1 MRNAPTPSRVR
12 LSRPDPPAVF
22 AAAFSF
28 LMAIT
33 TSLAQPIAVTRVDPP
48 HWWTHMQRHEVQLM
62 VYGNNLGRI
71 SARSGSDALRVLRSV
86 AVDNPSYAFV
96 EIDIPPGTPAG
107 TYPLVLVNTSDSIVI
122 NYPVLTREH
131 STSRFKGFTSADAIY
146 LITPD
151 RFANGDTTN
160 DVSPSMLEQTDRSN
174 PVGRH
179 GGDIQGIIDHLDY
192 LNDLGVTALWVN
204 PLVENN
210 TPRLSYHGYSAT
222 DHYMIDPR
230 FGTNHLY
237 QTFVNEAHRRGLRVI
252 MDHVNNHISI
262 NHPWIKNLPTPDWL
276 NGTVADH
283 QISRHYN
290 MQVNDI
296 HADTMARVNAEH
308 AWFNDGMPDLNQRNP
323 LVATYLIQNTLWW
336 IESTGIDGI
345 REDTY
350 AYSNPEFLSD
360 WAAAILREYPSFN
373 IVGEV
378 WISDPAFLA
387 PFQHDSYFPRQRDSN
402 LPTVTDF
409 GLLEGFTQVFGGR
422 ASIQT
427 LYSCLAKDFLFP
439 NANNLV
445 TFLDNHDTR
454 RIMFLTD
461 GDMKRTQLALTIL
474 LTTRGIP
481 QILYGTEVGMA
492 GGEDH
497 GSIRSDFPGGFPGDT
512 VDAFAETG
520 RTPAAREMFRYTRTL
535 LQLRKEHP
543 ALTRG
548 TLVHYPPVD
557 EAYIYFRET
566 AGETILVVVNNNKTA
581 RRVSLRSQRSKL
593 PKGIDL
599 HNLLTGA
606 VLPSAAAQ
614 EIDVPGSSALIFQ
627 LVPEP

>member
-1 MRNAPTPSRVR
+1 MKNVPTRNCAQRA
-12 LSRPDPPAVF
+12 RPDPPAVF

-28 LMAIT
+28 LLAIT
-33 TSLAQPIAVTRVDPP
+33 ASHAQPVAVTRIDPP
-48 HWWTHMQRHEVQLM
+48 HWWTGMQHHEIQLM

-71 SARSGSDALRVLRSV
+71 SARSGSDALRVLRSI

-96 EIDIPPGTPAG
+96 EIDIPPGTPPG
-107 TYPLVLVNTSDSIVI
+107 TYPLVLANASDSIVI
-122 NYPVLTREH
+122 NYPVVARKSPTN
-131 STSRFKGFTSADAIY
+131 RFKGFTSADALY

-160 DVSPSMLEQTDRSN
+160 DVTPAMQEQTDRAN
-174 PVGRH
+174 PIGRH

-222 DHYMIDPR
+222 DHYTIDPR

-237 QTFVNEAHRRGLRVI
+237 QTLVNQAHRRGLKVI

-262 NHPWIKNLPTPDWL
+262 NHPWMKNLPTPDWL

-283 QISRHYN
+283 QISHHYN
-290 MQVNDI
+290 VQVNDI
-296 HADTMARVNAEH
+296 HADPTAKVNAEH
-308 AWFNDGMPDLNQRNP
+308 AWFNDEMPDLNQRNP

-336 IESTGIDGI
+336 IESAGIDGI

-387 PFQHDSYFPRQRDSN
+387 PFQHDSFFPKRRDSN
-402 LPTVTDF
+402 LPAVTDF
-409 GLLEGFTQVFGGR
+409 GLLEAFTQVFGGG
-422 ASIQT
+422 ASLQT
-427 LYSCLAKDFLFP
+427 LYNCLAKDFLYP
-439 NANNLV
+439 HANNLM

-461 GDMKRTQLALTIL
+461 GDIKRTQLGLTIL

-481 QILYGTEVGMA
+481 QILYGTEIGMA
-492 GGEDH
+492 GGKDH
-497 GSIRSDFPGGFPGDT
+497 GDIRSDFPGGFPGDT
-512 VDAFAETG
+512 VDAFAERG
-520 RTPAAREMFRYTRTL
+520 RTPAAREMFRHTRTL
-535 LQLRKEHP
+535 LRLRKEHP

-566 AGETILVVVNNNKTA
+566 EGDTILVVANNSKIA
-581 RRVSLRSQRSKL
+581 RSVSLRSQRNKL

-606 VLPSAAAQ
+606 VLHSATAQ

-627 LVPEP
+627 LVPAP